1 MKPRQSSC
9 KVTSV
14 LSPSFSRRT
23 EITAERH
30 SHKTRREKSPSNF
43 KLTTL
48 RNPWTGPNS
57 ALVISPRTV
66 SRRGPVFLTVKDM
79 LGQTAVNSEGR
90 RQVAED
96 EVTTRYPSIFSREE
110 EKEARLPAQDLP
122 LRIQSPADATGC
134 FQSGALTNEAAVTLS
149 SPTLGQLPCF
159 SAGLQTCG

>member
-1 MKPRQSSC
+1 MKPCQSSC

-23 EITAERH
+23 ESIAERH
-30 SHKTRREKSPSNF
+30 IHKTRWEKSPSNF

-57 ALVISPRTV
+57 VLVISPRTI

-79 LGQTAVNSEGR
+79 LGQPAVNSEGR
-90 RQVAED
+90 RQVAEN
-96 EVTTRYPSIFSREE
+96 EVTTRYPSIFSLEE

-122 LRIQSPADATGC
+122 LRKSVCGSSHLRMPLVVSSLG
-134 FQSGALTNEAAVTLS
+134 LS
-149 SPTLGQLPCF
+149 RTKLL
-159 SAGLQTCG
+159 